1 MLHKLILFFFRHI
14 KSLKSLSPIS
24 IIIYSTSLI
33 ARLWILILVQLA
45 FNALSH
51 LILVTSKWLKFF
63 YLFFFILEKKFK
75 ERNFL
80 LNDVPLNTLALSG
93 LVLGIE
99 KKEDINFDL
108 PFLLPNLLWF

>member
-45 FNALSH
+45 LTALSH
-51 LILVTSKWLKFF
+51 LILILVASKWLRFF
-63 YLFFFILEKKFK
+63 LSFFHHSRGKIQKNYLRFI
-75 ERNFL
+75 
-80 LNDVPLNTLALSG
+80 S
-93 LVLGIE
+93 
-99 KKEDINFDL
+99 
-108 PFLLPNLLWF
+108 